1 MRNEIYCVAERVRQ
15 LGLLEDTKM
24 GDEFYPA
31 HLSVVLIDAVFTP
44 RSHYER
50 HVVPVIR
57 RYCRHFGIERTRP
70 GRGRNL
76 LPPTHRQET
85 LEGLAGHYHD
95 YGFDRMR
102 EDVFKARYKSPGT
115 EIFKSD
121 NVYHAAEEL
130 MKIGVNN
137 LQDAAS
143 THPDEIKKSLCS
155 IKGIGERT
163 AHMFLMYSGEENCV
177 KGDVH
182 IRAFVAKAL
191 GREKKDVGPG
201 QAERIVIKAA
211 EHLCV
216 TPRSLDYAIWKYGSN
231 FKEHL
236 PAI

>member
-1 MRNEIYCVAERVRQ
+1 MRNESHCVAERVKQ
-15 LGLLEDTKM
+15 LGLLENAEM
-24 GDEFYPA
+24 GNEFYPA

-57 RYCRHFGIERTRP
+57 RYCKHFGIERTRP
-70 GRGRNL
+70 GRDRNF
-76 LPPTHRQET
+76 LPPTHQQET
-85 LEGLAGHYHD
+85 LEDLAGHYHD

-121 NVYHAAEEL
+121 NVYCAAREL

-137 LQDAAS
+137 LQDAVS

-163 AHMFLMYSGEENCV
+163 AHMFLMYTGEENYV

-182 IRAFVAKAL
+182 ICAFVAKAL
-191 GREKKDVGPG
+191 GREKKNVGPG
-201 QAERIVIKAA
+201 QAERIVSKAA

-236 PAI
+236 PTI